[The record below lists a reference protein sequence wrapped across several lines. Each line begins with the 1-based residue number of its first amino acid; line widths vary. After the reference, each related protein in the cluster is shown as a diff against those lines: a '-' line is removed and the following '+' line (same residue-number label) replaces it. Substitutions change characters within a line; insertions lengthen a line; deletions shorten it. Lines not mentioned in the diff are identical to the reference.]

1 MDIKDFA
8 KTELPKNEN
17 ENEFKEKK
25 TMEETKEEYDDLVTE
40 FVKRYGN
47 MEEDQLLKEMFKLIQ
62 QKKKEGTFDANQIR
76 KAAEQIAPLL
86 TDEQRAKM
94 YQLLNYLD

>member
-25 TMEETKEEYDDLVTE
+25 TMEETKEEYGDLVTE

-47 MEEDQLLKEMFKLIQ
+47 MEEDQLLKEMFKLIYLENRLRSYPSEEWLHLQ
-62 QKKKEGTFDANQIR
+62 QGCWR
-76 KAAEQIAPLL
+76 
-86 TDEQRAKM
+86 
-94 YQLLNYLD
+94 